1 MIQPSR
7 RPDCITKQ
15 EPTKCIKYLIYQY
28 FVVLLRYCHLVL
40 ISLEL
45 SDRASGVNMF
55 VDVIMARL
63 VPPVTPR
70 IENFSWK
77 LAPSPASKVV
87 YAAYPS
93 LGYRSSENVRRFTQ
107 ILHTALVLKRSL
119 SGRGE

>member
-1 MIQPSR
+1 MHQISHLSIFR
-7 RPDCITKQ
+7 CLAT
-15 EPTKCIKYLIYQY
+15 
-28 FVVLLRYCHLVL
+28 LLSSC

-77 LAPSPASKVV
+77 LAPSPASKVA

-119 SGRGE
+119 SGLAVNKSSWEITEYI